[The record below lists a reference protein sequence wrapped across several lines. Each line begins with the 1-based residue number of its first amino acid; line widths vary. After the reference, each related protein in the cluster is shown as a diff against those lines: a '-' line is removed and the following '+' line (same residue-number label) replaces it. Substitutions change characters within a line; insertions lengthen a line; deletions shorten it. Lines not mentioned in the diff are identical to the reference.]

1 MAVEILMPA
10 LSPTMEEGTLAR
22 WLVQSGDR
30 IAAGDVIAEI
40 ETDKAT
46 LEFEA
51 AVHGTIGA
59 ILIAAG
65 TAGIRVNTPIAT
77 LLADGETPDSAT
89 DARPVTRTPISVAKA
104 DPTPVRSGSATRV
117 AASPVA
123 RRIAAERRL
132 DLSLIAGSGPGGRIV
147 RADVEAPVAPG
158 ARAVA
163 PAPAPQSEMSI
174 SPAIAAL
181 PPEASAAAVKRLYAD
196 RTHTEVPLTSMRRTI
211 AARLSKTKETV
222 PHVYLRH
229 DVLLD
234 RLTALRAELN
244 PQLAPRGLRLSVN
257 DFIIK
262 ACARALQQVPA
273 ANAVWAGD
281 SILRLTASDIA
292 VAVAVDGGVFTPVVR
307 DADSKSLGVISAET
321 GDLAARARNRGLTPG
336 EYQGGSLT
344 ISNLGAFG
352 IESFDAI
359 LNPPQA
365 AILAFGA
372 ALRKPIVAE
381 NGDIVAATV
390 MSVTLGVDHR
400 VIDGAVGAEFLRAVA
415 HNLEHPL
422 ALLV

>member
-1 MAVEILMPA
+1 
-10 LSPTMEEGTLAR
+10 
-22 WLVQSGDR
+22 
-30 IAAGDVIAEI
+30 
-40 ETDKAT
+40 
-46 LEFEA
+46 
-51 AVHGTIGA
+51 
-59 ILIAAG
+59 
-65 TAGIRVNTPIAT
+65 
-77 LLADGETPDSAT
+77 
-89 DARPVTRTPISVAKA
+89 
-104 DPTPVRSGSATRV
+104 
-117 AASPVA
+117 
-123 RRIAAERRL
+123 
-132 DLSLIAGSGPGGRIV
+132 
-147 RADVEAPVAPG
+147 
-158 ARAVA
+158 
-163 PAPAPQSEMSI
+163 
-174 SPAIAAL
+174 
-181 PPEASAAAVKRLYAD
+181 
-196 RTHTEVPLTSMRRTI
+196 
-211 AARLSKTKETV
+211 
-222 PHVYLRH
+222 
-229 DVLLD
+229 
-234 RLTALRAELN
+234 
-244 PQLAPRGLRLSVN
+244 
-257 DFIIK
+257 
-262 ACARALQQVPA
+262 
-273 ANAVWAGD
+273 WAGD
-281 SILRLTASDIA
+281 SILRLTPSDIA